1 MWWRDEEAEIPPPS
15 ILTNNNNNTQA
26 RQTANTTHRC
36 VHCSVVHPEC
46 PRARRHRTLKAEP
59 MLGSFIN
66 GNNRQNSQA
75 NLPSLPSVS
84 HSWLV
89 MEIVDSYKVAKE
101 DEEEEV
107 HRTMRSSGGSV
118 PEHCLPSTSYESLW
132 CLPRSTCRLSWRR
145 RRAVGICWWARRE
158 ISWNLFKQEE
168 QPKLIRSFL
177 HDRYKCHQQQKSKN
191 GQKKTATMKGNKKK
205 KKYCNS

>member
-15 ILTNNNNNTQA
+15 ILTYNNNNNTQA

-46 PRARRHRTLKAEP
+46 PRARRHRTLKAQCWVLLLMGTTDRIHRP
-59 MLGSFIN
+59 TY
-66 GNNRQNSQA
+66 
-75 NLPSLPSVS
+75 LPSVS

-145 RRAVGICWWARRE
+145 RRRAVGFVGGLAERSLE
-158 ISWNLFKQEE
+158 IYLS
-168 QPKLIRSFL
+168 R
-177 HDRYKCHQQQKSKN
+177 KN
-191 GQKKTATMKGNKKK
+191 NR
-205 KKYCNS
+205 N